1 MQKKTFIIANWKMNM
16 SVNDANKFIK
26 KLDKLNYMK
35 KKSSEIVICA
45 QFLLLHS
52 FSKISRKHNIRQSRL
67 SHELQGAFTG
77 DSSIDLIKFLN
88 ANTLLLVILKEEN
101 ITMNQTI

>member
-26 KLDKLNYMK
+26 KLDKLNYKK

-45 QFLLLHS
+45 QFLLLPS
-52 FSKISRKHNIRQSRL
+52 LSKISREKHNIRQSRL
-67 SHELQGAFTG
+67 SSRASGCIYRRFKHRF
-77 DSSIDLIKFLN
+77 D
-88 ANTLLLVILKEEN
+88 
-101 ITMNQTI
+101 